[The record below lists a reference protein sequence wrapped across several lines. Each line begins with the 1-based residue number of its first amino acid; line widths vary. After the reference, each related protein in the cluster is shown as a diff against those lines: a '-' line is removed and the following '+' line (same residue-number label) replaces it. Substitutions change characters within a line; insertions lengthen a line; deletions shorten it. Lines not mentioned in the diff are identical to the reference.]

1 MTVYRTITG
10 TIKDAQGAVIA
21 SGELKVKPLQPLTD
35 DDTFLSPEEVTVTI
49 TNGTFTLS
57 LAAPNNYDFLV
68 IDQLDE
74 TVWNFKAPLDDDVD
88 TDISLA
94 ELYLASRTEEDV
106 DITALITQFLG
117 LFDTPSSFVGQAGK
131 ALVVNGTEDGIEFV

>member
-1 MTVYRTITG
+1 MTVYRSITG
-10 TIKDAQGAVIA
+10 LVKDAQGDVIP
-21 SGELKVKPLQPLTD
+21 SGFIKVIPLQPLTD
-35 DDTFLSPEEVTVTI
+35 DTTFLSPEEVTVTV
-49 TNGTFTLS
+49 TDGVFTLS
-57 LAAPNNYDFLV
+57 LAAPNNYDFLI

-74 TVWNFKAPLDDDVD
+74 TIWNFKAPLSGDVD

-106 DITALITQFLG
+106 DITALITQFLD
-117 LFDTPSSFVGQAGK
+117 LFDTPSDFTGHAGK